1 MPIRP
6 YLSPIIGTGTDADP
20 YRPKVATY
28 PVAWA
33 AVIAGQANGA
43 PRLAWSLVIVNAPDL
58 TALEADA
65 DLLSIPE
72 SDMSTPISSLNNPTR
87 NRIQQGLDSRGI
99 AVTVTA
105 HATVGALVEAI
116 GQAQDP
122 TFTLASLRV
131 AG

>member
-1 MPIRP
+1 MPVRP

-33 AVIAGQANGA
+33 AVIAGQPNGA
-43 PRLAWSLVIVNAPDL
+43 PKLTWSLVLVNAPDL

-65 DLLSIPE
+65 DLLSIPG
-72 SDMSTPISSLNNPTR
+72 SDMSTTISSLGNQTR
-87 NRIQQGLDSRGI
+87 NRIQSGLNSRNI
-99 AVTVTA
+99 TVTVTNY
-105 HATVGALVEAI
+105 ATVGELVTAI

-122 TFTLASLRV
+122 NFSLASLRV

>member
-20 YRPKVATY
+20 YRPKVANY
-28 PVAWA
+28 SVPWA
-33 AVIAGQANGA
+33 AVIAGQPNGA
-43 PRLAWSLVIVNAPDL
+43 PKLTWSLVIVNAPDL

-87 NRIQQGLDSRGI
+87 NRIQSGLTSRGI
-99 AVTVTA
+99 ALTVTNY
-105 HATVGALVEAI
+105 ATVGELVTAI

-122 TFTLASLRV
+122 NFTLASLRV

>member
-1 MPIRP
+1 MPVRP

-33 AVIAGQANGA
+33 AVIAGQPNGA
-43 PRLAWSLVIVNAPDL
+43 PKLTWSLVIVNAPDL
-58 TALEADA
+58 SALEADA
-65 DLLSIPE
+65 DLLSIPG

-87 NRIQQGLDSRGI
+87 NRIQSGLTSRGI
-99 AVTVTA
+99 ALTVTDY
-105 HATVGALVEAI
+105 ATVGDLVTAI

-122 TFTLASLRV
+122 AFSLANFSVR
-131 AG
+131 G